1 MTYSIGE
8 VAKKLNLTLSTLRY
22 YDKEGLIPFVERTD
36 NGTRVFKESDIE
48 LLHVIQCL
56 KSSGMSIKD
65 IKTFIEWCSIGDATL
80 QQRYDLFIEQKAV
93 VEKQMEELK
102 NTMALI
108 DHKCHYYK
116 VALEAG
122 TENVHKDNKIGNTVF
137 DS

>member
-8 VAKKLNLTLSTLRY
+8 VAEKLDLTIPTLRY

-36 NGTRVFKESDIE
+36 NGTRVFKDSDIE
-48 LLHVIQCL
+48 LLNVIQCL

-65 IKTFIEWCSIGDATL
+65 IKTFIEWCSIGDASL
-80 QQRYDLFIEQKAV
+80 QQRYDLFINQKAV

-108 DHKCHYYK
+108 NHKCHYYK

-122 TENVHKDNKIGNTVF
+122 TEDVHKDNKIGNTVF
-137 DS
+137 